1 MMSSSDPPP
10 ISSGLV
16 PAATGEVGHRTATV
30 HTLGYPPTSA
40 GSLARPMLP
49 KSMTLTT
56 DRLAAVD
63 LEEQMDPLAVAEST
77 ADSTRSIARVVG
89 QFLVIG
95 IAAAA
100 IWWLLPRGISAR
112 PPLELPEPL
121 QAEAVTIPPAQRD
134 AEMAA
139 IDLLKQA
146 APTKALA
153 AFRECVDS
161 TDQTSVNLWRY
172 YLQTLVDLDERVELR
187 ERARQFQS
195 QHPDRLEAPHFQV
208 NALCRDDIEA
218 HRERTGAWNTVLH
231 SVGAPRITPAYLAE
245 IDRCQ
250 NTISDALNLLQ
261 QHDGDWSAASRTA
274 WADLLHLDRARLHH
288 HAWKCGGLAFAD
300 PERERALEAL
310 RQMTSTTSAD
320 ALSLRLEI
328 YRGVREGWPTRLGF
342 GPTRQLVNGLDWS
355 KDDLEKAIDADRASL
370 ERLPPTGRR

>member
-1 MMSSSDPPP
+1 MMSSSDPTP

-16 PAATGEVGHRTATV
+16 PATTGEVGHRTATV
-30 HTLGYPPTSA
+30 RSLGYPPTPA

-49 KSMTLTT
+49 KSTTLTT
-56 DRLAAVD
+56 DRLTAVD

-77 ADSTRSIARVVG
+77 ADTTRSIVRVVG

-121 QAEAVTIPPAQRD
+121 QAEAVTIPATQRD
-134 AEMAA
+134 AETAA

-146 APTKALA
+146 VPTRALA

-161 TDQTSVNLWRY
+161 ADQASVNLWRY

-187 ERARQFQS
+187 DRARQFQS
-195 QHPDRLEAPHFQV
+195 HHPDRLEAPHFQV
-208 NALCRDDIEA
+208 SALCRDDIDA
-218 HRERTGAWNTVLH
+218 HRERTGAWNTVLQ
-231 SVGAPRITPAYLAE
+231 SVGTPRIAPAYLAE
-245 IDRCQ
+245 IERCQ

-288 HAWKCGGLAFAD
+288 HAWKYGGSAFAD

-310 RQMTSTTSAD
+310 RQMSSTTSAD

-342 GPTRQLVNGLDWS
+342 GPTKQLVNGLDWS
-355 KDDLEKAIDADRASL
+355 KDDLQKAIDADRASL